1 MRAEMEELQGAKN
14 QLERICFSMADDIR
28 TLKMKVDQQ
37 SAEIGT
43 VSSDMRNRSK
53 KLEDDNRNQVRS
65 KGVPKDADCI
75 YIIKMF
81 VCVVKMITY

>member
-1 MRAEMEELQGAKN
+1 MEELQGAKN

-43 VSSDMRNRSK
+43 VSSDLRNRSK
-53 KLEDDNRNQVRS
+53 KLEDDNRNQVNS
-65 KGVPKDADCI
+65 KGVLKDADCI
-75 YIIKMF
+75 IY
-81 VCVVKMITY
+81 THNT